1 MIGPIRWHEADHV
14 MTISA
19 DLQGK
24 VAFVTGAS
32 GGLGEHFAR
41 VLARSGAAVAVA
53 ARRIDRLQ
61 PLADAINAAGGRAF
75 AVPLDVQD
83 AASVRAAVAAA
94 SAELGVVDVL
104 VNNSGIGTSGWV
116 LDQTEAQW
124 DSVLDTNLK
133 GSFLVA
139 TEVAR
144 RLRDAKRAGSIIN
157 ITSIQGLR
165 QGSFVAPYSVSKAG
179 LVQLTKVM
187 ALELGR
193 FEIRVNALAPGFM
206 RTDVN
211 RELCDGPVGAAMLKR
226 IPQRRFA
233 ELADLDGPLLLLAS
247 DASRLMTGTVIPVDG
262 GHLVSEL

>member
-1 MIGPIRWHEADHV
+1 
-14 MTISA
+14 MTITAS
-19 DLQGK
+19 LTGK
-24 VAFVTGAS
+24 VALVTGAS
-32 GGLGEHFAR
+32 SGLGEHFAK
-41 VLARSGAAVAVA
+41 VLARSGAAVAVG

-61 PLADAINAAGGRAF
+61 PLADSINNAGGRAF
-75 AVPLDVQD
+75 PVALDVQD
-83 AASVRAAVAAA
+83 RLSVKAAIETA
-94 SAELGVVDVL
+94 SAALGTIDVL

-116 LDQTEAQW
+116 LDQTEEQW

-144 RLRDAKRAGSIIN
+144 RLRDAKRGGSIIN

-165 QGSFVAPYSVSKAG
+165 QGAFVAPYSVSKAG

-187 ALELGR
+187 ALELAR
-193 FEIRVNALAPGFM
+193 YQIRVNALAPGFI

-211 RELCDGPVGAAMLKR
+211 VEFCDSAAGLAMLKR

-233 ELADLDGPLLLLAS
+233 QLEDLDGPLLLLAS
-247 DASRLMTGTVIPVDG
+247 DASQLMTGTVIPIDG